1 METRKTWVY
10 KLDDPVQL
18 GLFGARTL
26 VKTWRQFEY
35 LSGPRKGKKSK
46 PETVFHASS
55 VRVDDTH
62 RTAFFADAVRRQ
74 WAIESKYH
82 ARRDGTYCEDIRTRR
97 CGGNVTG
104 ALLLA
109 RTPTFVFFAES
120 ETNNCQEFKETMQA
134 DKDEIF
140 RLVTSRR
147 RPAQLN

>member
-26 VKTWRQFEY
+26 VMTWRQFEH
-35 LSGPRKGKKSK
+35 LSGPKKGEKTK
-46 PETVFHASS
+46 PELVFHASS
-55 VRVDDTH
+55 IRVDEAH
-62 RTAFFADAVRRQ
+62 RTAFFAGAVRRQ

-97 CGGNVTG
+97 CDGNVTG

-120 ETNNCQEFKETMQA
+120 ETNNCQEFKETLQSDA
-134 DKDEIF
+134 DRTF
-140 RLVTSRR
+140 SLVTSHRR
-147 RPAQLN
+147 QSRLN